1 MAVLGVIADD
11 FTGATD
17 IAGMLVKGG
26 MRTIQTIGVPAKGMI
41 PDDVDA
47 VVVALKTRS
56 IAAKDAV
63 AQSLDALKALQAA
76 GCVRFFFKYCSTFDS
91 TDAGNIGPVGDA
103 LLEALG
109 AKQAIYCPAFP
120 ENGRTIFFGHLFVGD
135 VLLSDSRMRHHPLN
149 PMTDASLVRVLAR
162 QTEHKVGLVALKQV
176 QAGSATLRAALDKLA
191 ADGVRHVVVDAVAD
205 TDLGIIGEAVGDDL
219 LVTGGSGV
227 ALGLPAAYRRR
238 GLLAHKANADTLPKI
253 TGAAA
258 VLAGSCSAA
267 TLGQI
272 AAFKGPHLH
281 LDTDA
286 ICRGEAVADK
296 ALAWAKDK
304 LGNGPILLSASED
317 PDAVKA
323 LQAKYGVEKSSHAI
337 EKTMAALAKGLVAA
351 GVAPPGRGRRR
362 NLGRRGR
369 RARRDGAAHR
379 PGDRSRRAVD
389 GIGRRQAAPAGAEV
403 RQFRRARFLH
413 QGVPASMSSTESK
426 TRDAICALGAKLAAR
441 GLCPGTSGNISARVA
456 DGWLMTPTNSS
467 LGELLPGQLS
477 KIDLSGKHV
486 AGDPPTKEALLH
498 RSVYDVRPKDGA
510 IVHLH
515 CTHAVAISCLDPSCH
530 HNKESTLPPITPYFV
545 MRVGKLPLVPY
556 FKPGDPKLADA
567 IRDYAKGHRA
577 VLLAN
582 HGPVVAGTSLS
593 AASASIEELEETA
606 KLHLLLQ
613 GFKVRL
619 LSDAQVT

>member
-26 MRTIQTIGVPAKGMI
+26 MRTIQTIGVPPKGTI

-56 IAAKDAV
+56 IAAKDAI

-103 LLEALG
+103 LLDALG

-135 VLLSDSRMRHHPLN
+135 VLLSDSHMRHHPLN

-162 QTEHKVGLVALKQV
+162 QTKHKVGLVPLKQV

-238 GLLAHKANADTLPKI
+238 GLLAHKADADTLPKI
-253 TGAAA
+253 AGAAA

-272 AAFKGPHLH
+272 AAFKGPHLASRYRRH
-281 LDTDA
+281 LPRRAGRRRRRWPGPRTSSA
-286 ICRGEAVADK
+286 TGRSCCRPAT
-296 ALAWAKDK
+296 
-304 LGNGPILLSASED
+304 S

-351 GVAPPGRGRRR
+351 GVGR
-362 NLGRRGR
+362 L
-369 RARRDGAAHR
+369 
-379 PGDRSRRAVD
+379 
-389 GIGRRQAAPAGAEV
+389 
-403 RQFRRARFLH
+403 
-413 QGVPASMSSTESK
+413 
-426 TRDAICALGAKLAAR
+426 
-441 GLCPGTSGNISARVA
+441 
-456 DGWLMTPTNSS
+456 
-467 LGELLPGQLS
+467 
-477 KIDLSGKHV
+477 
-486 AGDPPTKEALLH
+486 
-498 RSVYDVRPKDGA
+498 
-510 IVHLH
+510 
-515 CTHAVAISCLDPSCH
+515 
-530 HNKESTLPPITPYFV
+530 
-545 MRVGKLPLVPY
+545 
-556 FKPGDPKLADA
+556 
-567 IRDYAKGHRA
+567 
-577 VLLAN
+577 
-582 HGPVVAGTSLS
+582 VVAGGETSGAVVGALDVT
-593 AASASIEELEETA
+593 ALRIGPEIDPGVPWTASVGA
-606 KLHLLLQ
+606 KPLLLALKSGNFGAPDFFTKAFQ
-613 GFKVRL
+613 RL
-619 LSDAQVT
+619 